1 MKKGKFL
8 MQFSKLIFIFLLVC
22 SPTFIYA
29 ELLSVQVK
37 KTFLR
42 AKPSFLSKVIVKMSY
57 AQQVQSQRV
66 KGSWNLVKSIP
77 NGTLGWVHSSALSEK
92 TIVLRSSGKLEDS
105 SVSQSEVLM
114 AGKGFNKEVE
124 NEYKQQVQLN
134 YKLVD
139 TIEKSQSISKS
150 QLIRFAKNGKLSI

>member
-1 MKKGKFL
+1 
-8 MQFSKLIFIFLLVC
+8 MQFSKLFFIFLLVL

-42 AKPSFLSKVIVKMSY
+42 AKPSFLSKVVLKMSY
-57 AQQVQSQRV
+57 AEQVENQRV
-66 KGSWNLVKSIP
+66 EGSWNLVRSIP

-92 TIVLRSSGKLEDS
+92 TIVLKSSGKLEDS

-124 NEYKQQVQLN
+124 EEYKKQDTTLN

-139 TIEKSQSISKS
+139 TIEKTQSISS
-150 QLIRFAKNGKLSI
+150 SDLIRFAKNGKLSI